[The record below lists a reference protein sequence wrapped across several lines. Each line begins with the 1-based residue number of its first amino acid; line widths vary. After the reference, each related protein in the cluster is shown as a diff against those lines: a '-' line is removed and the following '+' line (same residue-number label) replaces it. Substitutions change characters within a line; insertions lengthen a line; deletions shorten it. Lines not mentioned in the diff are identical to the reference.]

1 MRISNKCLMILA
13 VPAMLACPAANAME
27 MGPVE
32 GWESGSADIF
42 VFNGEMPDIIGAIDD
57 GGRVDVQLPEGSE
70 GGRAFS
76 DSFSC
81 PYEGEISISAPD
93 ATFSTLGLSVARV
106 AEQEM
111 IGELKA
117 FSSPE
122 YAKAWRAA
130 LGAGDNAPKGGSS
143 YNLIYVSE
151 PVRIEGTCDHDLQI
165 DGTGT
170 APAKIHTE
178 YAMEFDAGWQLLET
192 ETRATVTS
200 ERGVTFAVDTR
211 MGAEAPDSDRV
222 DWVVFLER

>member
-1 MRISNKCLMILA
+1 
-13 VPAMLACPAANAME
+13 MLVCSWANALE
-27 MGPVE
+27 IGSIE
-32 GWESGSADIF
+32 DWESGEADIF
-42 VFNGEMPDIIGAIDD
+42 IFNDEMPDIIGAIDD
-57 GGRVDVQLPEGSE
+57 GGQVDVELPEE
-70 GGRAFS
+70 LDAGRAFS

-81 PYEGEISISAPD
+81 PYEGEVSISAPD

-122 YAKAWRAA
+122 YARAWRAA

-143 YNLIYVSE
+143 YNLIHVSE

-170 APAKIHTE
+170 APVKIHTE

>member
-1 MRISNKCLMILA
+1 
-13 VPAMLACPAANAME
+13 
-27 MGPVE
+27 
-32 GWESGSADIF
+32 
-42 VFNGEMPDIIGAIDD
+42 MPDIIGAIDE
-57 GGRVDVQLPEGSE
+57 GGRVNVELPEGVE
-70 GGRAFS
+70 AGRAFS

-93 ATFSTLGLSVARV
+93 ATFASLGLSVARV

-151 PVRIEGTCDHDLQI
+151 PARIEGTCDHDLQI

-170 APAKIHTE
+170 APVKIHTE

-200 ERGVTFAVDTR
+200 ERGVTWATDSLMHSATL
-211 MGAEAPDSDRV
+211 DSDGV
-222 DWVVFLER
+222 HWVVFLER